1 MKSLVNAIELPV
13 IEIAK
18 AQIAEQHN
26 LREQINLS
34 EVAAY
39 ACNRLPAMY
48 VTTQESW
55 VRQDGYIRSQMQ
67 AQITEVVSRGVRLA
81 RREDPLRDR
90 TPLPEAVL
98 ECPAKS
104 LARLQRILDKRDLRW
119 KDLPTAITRAS
130 EDTNI
135 SSTTLLQTKQGY
147 AGTNSSKLAYL
158 QSTKRYLEKARAREA
173 ANQSSQNQSSQ
184 NPKASPEGRTAN
196 QSSQNFEAA
205 STEDR
210 EFSAYMARA
219 DVSYANVLE
228 CPVNSLTQQLAQQLS
243 PGMKKLVNVDEV
255 AAYVLNQMPAMYASS
270 DRLFRQQN
278 LRAKADMGK
287 EVVAKIREAFF
298 KVAQSPAFM
307 SSPILFGSFHI
318 EQFEAIALLKQM
330 FRRNDITW
338 NNVYSVVQ
346 HELTFSKPLTRC

>member
-18 AQIAEQHN
+18 AQIAQQHN

-55 VRQDGYIRSQMQ
+55 VRQDGYVRSQMKV
-67 AQITEVVSRGVRLA
+67 QIAEVVSRGIRLA

-90 TPLPEAVL
+90 TPLPETVL

-104 LARLQRILDKRDLRW
+104 LARVQRILEKRDLRW
-119 KDLPTAITRAS
+119 KDLPNAITRAS
-130 EDTNI
+130 EDTNV
-135 SSTTLLQTKQGY
+135 SATTHLQSTQGY

-158 QSTKRYLEKARAREA
+158 QSTKKYLERSKARQA
-173 ANQSSQNQSSQ
+173 ANQSGQDV
-184 NPKASPEGRTAN
+184 KATSP
-196 QSSQNFEAA
+196 
-205 STEDR
+205 EDR
-210 EFSAYMARA
+210 EFGAYMVRA

-228 CPVNSLTQQLAQQLS
+228 CPVNALTQQLSQQLS

-255 AAYVLNQMPAMYASS
+255 VAYVLNQLPSMYASC
-270 DRLFRQQN
+270 DRDFRQLNQ
-278 LRAKADMGK
+278 RAKVDMGK

-298 KVAQSPAFM
+298 KVAQAPAFM

-346 HELTFSKPLTRC
+346 HELTFSKPLTRY